1 MNGQND
7 PHYDEIIKSI
17 TSIIF
22 LSTPHRGT
30 NLAEILN
37 RILQVSFV
45 TNPMKFIA
53 ELAAGGQTLQRLN
66 EQFRH
71 VAPNLEVI
79 SFYETRPTSV
89 LKKTQI
95 ACSSCRSCKRCLTH
109 LTDGFGQ
116 GLLDPWISGR
126 GIKASGRRPP
136 RCLQVR

>member
-1 MNGQND
+1 MQGQND
-7 PHYDEIIKSI
+7 PNYDDIIKSI

-53 ELAAGGQTLQRLN
+53 ELAAGSQTLQRLN

-71 VAPNLEVI
+71 VAPNLQII

-95 ACSSCRSCKRCLTH
+95 ARLSYLFFKHCLT
-109 LTDGFGQ
+109 FGNRWFWERTR
-116 GLLDPWISGR
+116 PCW
-126 GIKASGRRPP
+126 GILARYQS
-136 RCLQVR
+136 L